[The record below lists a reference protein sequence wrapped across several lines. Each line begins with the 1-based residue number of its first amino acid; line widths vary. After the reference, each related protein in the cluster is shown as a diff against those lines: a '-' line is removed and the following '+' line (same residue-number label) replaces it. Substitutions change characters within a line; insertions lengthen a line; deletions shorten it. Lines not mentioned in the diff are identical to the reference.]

1 MHAPPDSI
9 MILNGFRARREPELR
24 PSILYITG
32 STGRF
37 PRRARLCQR
46 KAILKVGSSG
56 LTEWR
61 GRGKTPISPP
71 LPVTSTKNIN
81 SVDHFFFFWRR
92 GGGAKYA
99 PLSPPQP

>member
-32 STGRF
+32 STGRL

-46 KAILKVGSSG
+46 KAILKVESSG

-61 GRGKTPISPP
+61 ERENPPFPKLWPITSTELISSVHHFSVQGTMASAAISAWYSPP
-71 LPVTSTKNIN
+71 
-81 SVDHFFFFWRR
+81 
-92 GGGAKYA
+92 
-99 PLSPPQP
+99 